1 VRLLS
6 FHILRYGP
14 LSYREPVTLGR
25 FNLFHGNNE
34 DGKTLTID
42 ALVKLLLG
50 RKIRD
55 FRAIDRVEEEPEG
68 FVVLEDGDGTQ
79 LSLPRAGDLATL
91 TGITPSECCNVFV
104 VRNSDLSIAEEGE
117 FFTGITDRLTGLRM
131 EEIGRIKQELMEL
144 ARVTPTGAFRDIKG
158 EKLKSRLDQCRSI
171 LQRLEPLAAEVIEEQ
186 YDTLVFELVRAR
198 EGMAELEH
206 RLLRLESARRREQF
220 ERGSLAVEAL
230 ERASTEH
237 GLLRPFSEEEHTLWR
252 DAENSAR
259 RLEDELRGLEE
270 ELSARSVE
278 LSKDREGVESAR
290 RMLSERTERK
300 NRVCEEL
307 NPLLA
312 EYEKRSIAHAGG
324 KARAGFFRMLFI
336 ASAALA
342 GVSIPG
348 AFLVP
353 GPPFTAS
360 AFFFGIGAIL
370 SAFLLFRS
378 VRQGAWLART
388 SEKLKARAARFGLA
402 AGSVP
407 DVSLRL
413 RELEKDVAAAERKLE
428 KLRVNEAVAGEHVS
442 RLTGRNIPEHKHRLA
457 GELETVAAVRKSSRT
472 DSLELYSRKLARK
485 KALMEEIGRQEGVLT
500 SLFGNPDQ
508 AAAGGI
514 PFWKTRL
521 GELRAYADEQAGVPY
536 SESELQDARRTLQAT
551 RQRASD
557 IEERMRRIS
566 GRLAEI
572 ERAAN
577 QVLDQ
582 EEGYLRCETSV
593 DLSAVADRL
602 RSFIELHERERDEAL
617 EVLRIFSE
625 IESEKRHRV
634 SALFGERSAVSH
646 YFGRITD
653 GRYTG
658 VQFRPEE
665 SAIAVVRSDG
675 RAVSAAKLSAGT
687 YDQLYLSIRLA
698 LGEQLLKEGKGF
710 FIMDDPFLRSDSAR
724 LGRQLE
730 ALQRIA
736 ALGWQILYFS
746 AKEEVKQHL
755 EGKKEVVLIPL
766 PGTFSG

>member
-1 VRLLS
+1 
-6 FHILRYGP
+6 
-14 LSYREPVTLGR
+14 
-25 FNLFHGNNE
+25 
-34 DGKTLTID
+34 
-42 ALVKLLLG
+42 
-50 RKIRD
+50 
-55 FRAIDRVEEEPEG
+55 
-68 FVVLEDGDGTQ
+68 
-79 LSLPRAGDLATL
+79 
-91 TGITPSECCNVFV
+91 
-104 VRNSDLSIAEEGE
+104 
-117 FFTGITDRLTGLRM
+117 
-131 EEIGRIKQELMEL
+131 
-144 ARVTPTGAFRDIKG
+144 
-158 EKLKSRLDQCRSI
+158 
-171 LQRLEPLAAEVIEEQ
+171 
-186 YDTLVFELVRAR
+186 
-198 EGMAELEH
+198 
-206 RLLRLESARRREQF
+206 
-220 ERGSLAVEAL
+220 
-230 ERASTEH
+230 
-237 GLLRPFSEEEHTLWR
+237 
-252 DAENSAR
+252 
-259 RLEDELRGLEE
+259 
-270 ELSARSVE
+270 
-278 LSKDREGVESAR
+278 
-290 RMLSERTERK
+290 
-300 NRVCEEL
+300 
-307 NPLLA
+307 
-312 EYEKRSIAHAGG
+312 
-324 KARAGFFRMLFI
+324 
-336 ASAALA
+336 
-342 GVSIPG
+342 
-348 AFLVP
+348 
-353 GPPFTAS
+353 
-360 AFFFGIGAIL
+360 
-370 SAFLLFRS
+370 
-378 VRQGAWLART
+378 
-388 SEKLKARAARFGLA
+388 
-402 AGSVP
+402 
-407 DVSLRL
+407 
-413 RELEKDVAAAERKLE
+413 
-428 KLRVNEAVAGEHVS
+428 VS

-457 GELETVAAVRKSSRT
+457 GELETVAAVRESSRT

-582 EEGYLRCETSV
+582 E
-593 DLSAVADRL
+593 DRL

-698 LGEQLLKEGKGF
+698 LGDQLLKEGKGF

-755 EGKKEVVLIPL
+755 EGKKEVVFIPL